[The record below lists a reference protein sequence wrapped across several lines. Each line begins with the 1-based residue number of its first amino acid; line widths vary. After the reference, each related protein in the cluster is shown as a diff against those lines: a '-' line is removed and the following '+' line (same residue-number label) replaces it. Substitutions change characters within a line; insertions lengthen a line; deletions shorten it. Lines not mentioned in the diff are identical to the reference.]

1 MKDDTTITEKV
12 LNFLRGEK
20 RSILLN
26 LSPSLLWYLVFLTAP
41 LVLVVMLSFWRTE
54 DVILIPT
61 FTLEHYITFFTK
73 YGARGQLLY
82 IELLLKSIGMAAAI
96 TIGCIALGYP
106 AAYYLSFKTK
116 IPKYTLLLLL
126 MGPYLA
132 SYLIIIFSLRFL
144 ILGHN
149 GLVNTLLINLGLIT
163 EPLEWL
169 MHNQYAVI
177 FTLIQSWTPWLVLP
191 MFASLEKIDKT
202 LLEAAADLGAS
213 PMQTFRK
220 VTLPLSMPGVLV
232 AVLFVFIPSVGE
244 FITANLVGGTSGFMI
259 GNMIQKLFQRGYTWP
274 LAAAVTI
281 MMMIVTLIGV
291 FILLRKVSLE
301 QIMESL

>member
-1 MKDDTTITEKV
+1 MKEDNTIINKV
-12 LNFLRGEK
+12 LNFFRGEK
-20 RSILLN
+20 RSIFLN
-26 LSPSLLWYLVFLTAP
+26 LSPSLLWYFVFLTAP
-41 LVLVVMLSFWRTE
+41 LVLVVVLSFWRME
-54 DVILIPT
+54 DVILIPD
-61 FTLEHYITFFTK
+61 FTLEHYVTFFTK
-73 YGARGQLLY
+73 PLYG
-82 IELLLKSIGMAAAI
+82 ELLLRSIGIAAAV
-96 TIGCIALGYP
+96 TAGCIALGYP
-106 AAYYLSFKTK
+106 AAYYLSFKTR
-116 IPKYTLLLLL
+116 IPKYTLLILL

-144 ILGHN
+144 ILGYG
-149 GLVNTLLINLGLIT
+149 GLVNTVLMNLGLIT

-169 MHNQYAVI
+169 MHNQFAVI
-177 FTLIQSWTPWLVLP
+177 FTLVQAWTPWVILP

-244 FITANLVGGTSGFMI
+244 FITADLVGGTSGVMI
-259 GNMIQKLFQRGYTWP
+259 GNIIQKLFQRGLQWP
-274 LAAAVTI
+274 LGAAITI
-281 MMMIVTLIGV
+281 MMMIITLIGI
-291 FILLRKVSLE
+291 FILLKKVSLE

>member
-1 MKDDTTITEKV
+1 MKDDTSIIEKV
-12 LNFLRGEK
+12 LNFFRGEK

-26 LSPSLLWYLVFLTAP
+26 LSPSLLWYLIFLTIP
-41 LVLVVMLSFWRTE
+41 IVVVITLSFWQME

-61 FTLEHYITFFTK
+61 FTLEHYNTFLTK
-73 YGARGQLLY
+73 PLYSNLL
-82 IELLLKSIGMAAAI
+82 IRSLGIATAVTA
-96 TIGCIALGYP
+96 GCIALGYP

-116 IPKYTLLLLL
+116 IPKYTLLIIL

-132 SYLIIIFSLRFL
+132 SYLIIVFSLKFL
-144 ILGHN
+144 ILGYG
-149 GLVNTLLINLGLIT
+149 GLVNTVLINIGLIKDPIT
-163 EPLEWL
+163 WL
-169 MHNQYAVI
+169 MDKQFAVI
-177 FTLIQSWTPWLVLP
+177 FTLVQSWTPWVILP

-244 FITANLVGGTSGFMI
+244 FITADLVGGTSGVMI
-259 GNMIQKLFQRGYTWP
+259 GNIIQKFFHKGLQWP
-274 LAAAVTI
+274 LGSAVTVI
-281 MMMIVTLIGV
+281 MTIVTLGII
-291 FILLRKVSLE
+291 FALLTKVSLE

>member
-1 MKDDTTITEKV
+1 V
-12 LNFLRGEK
+12 LNFFRGEK

-26 LSPSLLWYLVFLTAP
+26 LFPSLLWYFVFLTAP
-41 LVLVVMLSFWRTE
+41 LVLVVVLSFWRME
-54 DVILIPT
+54 DVILIPD
-61 FTLEHYITFFTK
+61 FTLEHYVTFFTK
-73 YGARGQLLY
+73 PLYG
-82 IELLLKSIGMAAAI
+82 ELLLRSIGMAAAV
-96 TIGCIALGYP
+96 TAGCIALGYP
-106 AAYYLSFKTK
+106 AAYYLSFKTR
-116 IPKYTLLLLL
+116 IPKYTLLILL

-144 ILGHN
+144 ILGYG
-149 GLVNTLLINLGLIT
+149 GLVNTVLMNLGLIT
-163 EPLEWL
+163 DPLEWL
-169 MHNQYAVI
+169 MHNQFAVI
-177 FTLIQSWTPWLVLP
+177 FTLVQSWTPWVILP

-244 FITANLVGGTSGFMI
+244 FITADLVGGTSGVMI
-259 GNMIQKLFQRGYTWP
+259 GNIIQKLFQRGLQWP
-274 LAAAVTI
+274 LGAAITI
-281 MMMIVTLIGV
+281 MMMIITLIGI
-291 FILLRKVSLE
+291 FILLKKVSLE

>member
-1 MKDDTTITEKV
+1 LKEDTTIINKV

-26 LSPSLLWYLVFLTAP
+26 LSPSLLWYFVFLTAP
-41 LVLVVMLSFWRTE
+41 LVLVVVLSFWRME
-54 DVILIPT
+54 DVILIPD
-61 FTLEHYITFFTK
+61 FTLEHYVTFFTNPL
-73 YGARGQLLY
+73 YG
-82 IELLLKSIGMAAAI
+82 ELLLRSIGMAAAV
-96 TIGCIALGYP
+96 TAGCIALGYP
-106 AAYYLSFKTK
+106 AAYYLSFKTR
-116 IPKYTLLLLL
+116 IPKYTLLILL

-144 ILGHN
+144 ILGYG
-149 GLVNTLLINLGLIT
+149 GLVNTVLLNLGLIT

-169 MHNQYAVI
+169 MHNQFAVI
-177 FTLIQSWTPWLVLP
+177 FTLVQAWTPWIILP

-213 PMQTFRK
+213 PIQTFRK

-244 FITANLVGGTSGFMI
+244 FITADLVGGTTGVMI
-259 GNMIQKLFQRGYTWP
+259 GNIIQKLFQRGLQWP
-274 LAAAVTI
+274 LGAAVTI
-281 MMMIVTLIGV
+281 MMMIITLIGI
-291 FILLRKVSLE
+291 FILLKKVSLE

>member
-1 MKDDTTITEKV
+1 LKEDNTIINKV
-12 LNFLRGEK
+12 LNFFRGEK

-26 LSPSLLWYLVFLTAP
+26 LFPSLLWYFVFLTAP
-41 LVLVVMLSFWRTE
+41 LVLVVVLSFWRME
-54 DVILIPT
+54 DVILIPD
-61 FTLEHYITFFTK
+61 FTLEHYVTFFTK
-73 YGARGQLLY
+73 PLYG
-82 IELLLKSIGMAAAI
+82 ELLLRSIGMAAAV
-96 TIGCIALGYP
+96 TAGCIALGYP
-106 AAYYLSFKTK
+106 AAYYLSFKTR
-116 IPKYTLLLLL
+116 IPKYTLLILL

-144 ILGHN
+144 ILGYG
-149 GLVNTLLINLGLIT
+149 GLVNTVLMNLGLIT

-169 MHNQYAVI
+169 MHNQFAVI
-177 FTLIQSWTPWLVLP
+177 FTLVQAWTPWVILP

-232 AVLFVFIPSVGE
+232 AILFVFIPSVGE
-244 FITANLVGGTSGFMI
+244 FITADLVGGTSGVMI
-259 GNMIQKLFQRGYTWP
+259 GNIIQKLFQRGLQWP
-274 LAAAVTI
+274 LGAAITI
-281 MMMIVTLIGV
+281 MMMIITLIGI
-291 FILLRKVSLE
+291 FILLKKVSLE

>member
-1 MKDDTTITEKV
+1 MELKDDTTIKEKV
-12 LNFLRGEK
+12 LNFFRGEK

-26 LSPSLLWYLVFLTAP
+26 LSPSLVWYLIFLTAP
-41 LVLVVMLSFWRTE
+41 LVLVVVLSFWRME

-61 FTLEHYITFFTK
+61 FTLEHYNTFFTK
-73 YGARGQLLY
+73 PLYG
-82 IELLLKSIGMAAAI
+82 ELLLKSIGMATAVTA
-96 TIGCIALGYP
+96 GCIALGYP

-116 IPKYTLLLLL
+116 IPKYTLLLIL

-144 ILGHN
+144 ILGYG
-149 GLVNTLLINLGLIT
+149 GLVNTVLMNLGLIKD
-163 EPLEWL
+163 PLTWL

-177 FTLIQSWTPWLVLP
+177 FTLIQAWTPWLVLP

-213 PMQTFRK
+213 PMQAFRK

-232 AVLFVFIPSVGE
+232 AILFVFIPSVGE
-244 FITANLVGGTSGFMI
+244 FITADLVGGTSGIMI
-259 GNMIQKLFQRGYTWP
+259 GNVIQKLFHRGLHWP
-274 LAAAVTI
+274 LGSATTI
-281 MMMIVTLIGV
+281 MMMIFTLIVV
-291 FILLRKVSLE
+291 FILLKKVSLE

>member
-1 MKDDTTITEKV
+1 M
-12 LNFLRGEK
+12 LNFFRGEK

-26 LSPSLLWYLVFLTAP
+26 LFPSLLWYFVFLTAP
-41 LVLVVMLSFWRTE
+41 LVLVVVLSFWRME
-54 DVILIPT
+54 DVILIPD
-61 FTLEHYITFFTK
+61 FTLEHYVTFFTK
-73 YGARGQLLY
+73 PLYG
-82 IELLLKSIGMAAAI
+82 ELLLRSIGMAAAV
-96 TIGCIALGYP
+96 TAGCIALGYP
-106 AAYYLSFKTK
+106 AAYYLSFKTR
-116 IPKYTLLLLL
+116 IPKYTLLILL

-144 ILGHN
+144 ILGYG
-149 GLVNTLLINLGLIT
+149 GLVNTVLMNLGLIT
-163 EPLEWL
+163 DPLEWL
-169 MHNQYAVI
+169 MHNQFAVI
-177 FTLIQSWTPWLVLP
+177 FTLVQSWTPWVILP

-244 FITANLVGGTSGFMI
+244 FITADLVGGTSGVMI
-259 GNMIQKLFQRGYTWP
+259 GNIIQKLFQRGLQWP
-274 LAAAVTI
+274 LGAAITI
-281 MMMIVTLIGV
+281 MMMIITLIGI
-291 FILLRKVSLE
+291 FILLKKVSLE

>member
-1 MKDDTTITEKV
+1 MKEDNTIINKV
-12 LNFLRGEK
+12 LNFFRGEK

-26 LSPSLLWYLVFLTAP
+26 LFPSLLWYFVFLTAP
-41 LVLVVMLSFWRTE
+41 LVLVVVLSFWRME
-54 DVILIPT
+54 DVILIPD
-61 FTLEHYITFFTK
+61 FTLEHYVTFFTK
-73 YGARGQLLY
+73 PLYG
-82 IELLLKSIGMAAAI
+82 ELLLRSIGMAAAV
-96 TIGCIALGYP
+96 TAGCIALGYP
-106 AAYYLSFKTK
+106 AAYYLSFKTR
-116 IPKYTLLLLL
+116 IPKYTLLILL

-144 ILGHN
+144 ILGYG
-149 GLVNTLLINLGLIT
+149 GLVNTVLMNLGLIT
-163 EPLEWL
+163 DPLEWL
-169 MHNQYAVI
+169 MHNQFAVI
-177 FTLIQSWTPWLVLP
+177 FTLVQSWTPWVILP

-244 FITANLVGGTSGFMI
+244 FITADLVGGTSGVMI
-259 GNMIQKLFQRGYTWP
+259 GNIIQKLFQRGLQWP
-274 LAAAVTI
+274 LGAAITI
-281 MMMIVTLIGV
+281 MMMIITLIGI
-291 FILLRKVSLE
+291 FILLKKVSLE

>member
-1 MKDDTTITEKV
+1 LKDDTTITEKV

-26 LSPSLLWYLVFLTAP
+26 LSPSLLWYVVFLTAP
-41 LVLVVMLSFWRTE
+41 LVLVVTISFWRTE

-73 YGARGQLLY
+73 IGARGQLQY
-82 IELLLKSIGMAAAI
+82 IELLLKSIGMATAVTA
-96 TIGCIALGYP
+96 GCIALGYP

-116 IPKYTLLLLL
+116 IPKYTLLIVL

-132 SYLIIIFSLRFL
+132 SYLIIIFSLKFL

-149 GLVNTLLINLGLIT
+149 GLVNALLMNLGLIT
-163 EPLEWL
+163 EPSGLF

-244 FITANLVGGTSGFMI
+244 FITTRMVGGTTGYMI
-259 GNMIQKLFQRGYTWP
+259 GNTIQKLFQRGYTWP

-281 MMMIVTLIGV
+281 VMMIVTLIVV

>member
-1 MKDDTTITEKV
+1 M
-12 LNFLRGEK
+12 LNFFRGEK

-26 LSPSLLWYLVFLTAP
+26 LFPSLLWYFVFLTAP
-41 LVLVVMLSFWRTE
+41 LVLVVVLSFWRME
-54 DVILIPT
+54 DVILIPD
-61 FTLEHYITFFTK
+61 FTLEHYVTFFTK
-73 YGARGQLLY
+73 PLYG
-82 IELLLKSIGMAAAI
+82 ELLLRSIGIAAAV
-96 TIGCIALGYP
+96 TAGCIALGYP
-106 AAYYLSFKTK
+106 AAYYLSFKTR
-116 IPKYTLLLLL
+116 IPKYTLLILL

-144 ILGHN
+144 ILGYG
-149 GLVNTLLINLGLIT
+149 GLVNTVLMNLGLIT
-163 EPLEWL
+163 DPLEWL
-169 MHNQYAVI
+169 MHNQFAVI
-177 FTLIQSWTPWLVLP
+177 FTLVQSWTPWVILP

-244 FITANLVGGTSGFMI
+244 FITADLVGGTSGVMI
-259 GNMIQKLFQRGYTWP
+259 GNIIQKLFQRGLQWP
-274 LAAAVTI
+274 LGAAITI
-281 MMMIVTLIGV
+281 MMMIITLIGI
-291 FILLRKVSLE
+291 FILLKKVSLE